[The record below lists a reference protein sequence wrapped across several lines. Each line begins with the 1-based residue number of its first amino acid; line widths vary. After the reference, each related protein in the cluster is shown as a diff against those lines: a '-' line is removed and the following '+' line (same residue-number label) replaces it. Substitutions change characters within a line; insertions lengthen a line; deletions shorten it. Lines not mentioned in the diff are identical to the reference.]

1 MNNLTENGPPPPEDG
16 SLPPEEESLPPVE
29 GSLPPEGESLPE
41 EKIPQDLRISPQDVD
56 GNYRKFEGTSKEE
69 LILVLRGLLRNGTPI
84 TAYLDDSQEFL
95 LTALLGVDEEN
106 NKLALALDSN
116 KNLNRR
122 AQLCSKLICLST
134 QGKIKIQFILER
146 ISLARFGE
154 GNAFQGD
161 IPATLI
167 RLQRRDYYR
176 LTVPKGNP
184 LICTIP
190 IPQADGSTLN
200 HELGIVN
207 ISGRGLTLLVPPEGI
222 EFTLNQ
228 ELPKCSIE
236 LPAGDK
242 VVATLQVRSIYY
254 VDMRGGRTSKRAG
267 CQFLKLPGPMQHLL
281 LRYILKVESER
292 LASKM

>member
-1 MNNLTENGPPPPEDG
+1 MSNPTENASLPPEDASFPQEDASLPPEDG
-16 SLPPEEESLPPVE
+16 SLPPEKTPR
-29 GSLPPEGESLPE
+29 
-41 EKIPQDLRISPQDVD
+41 DLRISPLDVD
-56 GNYRKFEGTSKEE
+56 GNFRKFEVTSREE
-69 LILVLRGLLRNGTPI
+69 LLIVLRGLLRNGTPI
-84 TAYLDDSQEFL
+84 TAYLDDNPEFL
-95 LTALLGVDEEN
+95 LTTLLGVDDEN

-134 QGKIKIQFILER
+134 QGKIKIQFDLEK

-154 GNAFQGD
+154 GNAFLGV
-161 IPATLI
+161 IPDTLI

-190 IPQADGSTLN
+190 IQQADGSTLN
-200 HELGIVN
+200 HEVSIVN
-207 ISGRGLTLLVPPEGI
+207 ISGRGLTLVMPPEGI
-222 EFTLNQ
+222 DFTIDQ

-236 LPAGDK
+236 LPSGDRI
-242 VVATLQVRSIYY
+242 VSTLQVRSIYFANL
-254 VDMRGGRTSKRAG
+254 RGGRTSKRAG
-267 CQFLKLPGPMQHLL
+267 CQFLKLLGPMQHLL

-292 LASKM
+292 LAGKV